1 MDFLIDWTEGALQ
14 DFEGVVRYVASQNG
28 SAADQLRL
36 DMLDTVETLARFP
49 FIGPVYERDRSGR
62 TREIACRGYRIFYRV
77 DETDRRIQIL
87 VIQHGSRREPKLP
100 R

>member
-1 MDFLIDWTEGALQ
+1 MDFEIDWTAGALQ
-14 DFEGVVRYVASQNG
+14 DFEDAVLYVARHNVP
-28 SAADQLRL
+28 AADQLRL
-36 DMLDTVETLARFP
+36 DMLDSVETLARFP
-49 FIGPVYERDRSGR
+49 FIGPAYERDRSGR

-77 DETDRRIQIL
+77 EETDHRIQIL

>member
-1 MDFLIDWTEGALQ
+1 MDFEIDWTESALQ
-14 DFEGVVRYVASQNG
+14 DFENAVLYVARHNE

-36 DMLDTVETLARFP
+36 DMLDSVETLTRFP
-49 FIGPVYERDRSGR
+49 FFGPVYERDRSGR

-77 DETDRRIQIL
+77 DQTHHRIQIL
-87 VIQHGSRREPKLP
+87 VIQHGSRREPRLP